1 MRIQQRLHRC
11 RLHQAFS
18 SVLLA
23 WVAATGVRA
32 SEPEQ
37 LTTGPG
43 NDTEAR
49 YAPDGKTVVF
59 QSDRTGTQDLYALD
73 VTTKEIRPLTTTPGH
88 ACFPT
93 FSRDGKWIVYSY
105 AHFTRTALER
115 QEHGYN
121 LFVIPADGRGEARRL
136 TGGLQ
141 RDYLAEFTPD
151 GKNIYFASTR
161 AADARYSGS
170 LPPTMLYS
178 VPFAGGDPEPALQR
192 NSGHMVQPT
201 FSPDGS
207 YLAYGIIEGFD
218 RLWQIRVS
226 RLKRLVDYAINTP
239 GKPRNL
245 WDLSA
250 DFSLDANPNGQW
262 SYCYASHV
270 RESVN
275 AGGPSPAK
283 SPPDTSDAVLM
294 PKNIPAT
301 KNESSLDA
309 WHNEK
314 DGLHLASIG
323 VALRA
328 GKSGEPYYSVYE
340 PGHVGVMPGGQFRGG
355 TASTLAIARWT
366 APRDGDIVVLTN
378 YEGTA
383 DGDRDFYLIHNHTN
397 VLVEEYSFR
406 HTKRVDRRRITV
418 KAGDTIDLCTGRG
431 VQIPSSVG
439 KIDKTIYY
447 ADQVSDDE
455 TGLKK
460 PGEYLPNNHH
470 EDTIVNT
477 DGRETFYAP
486 RWSPTGNVV
495 ACTGYRFGDESWQ
508 VYTVDLETGEKKRL
522 TNDPDGNCRSPS
534 WSPDAKTLV
543 FEGKKSG
550 LYKLYRVES
559 GL

>member
-1 MRIQQRLHRC
+1 
-11 RLHQAFS
+11 
-18 SVLLA
+18 
-23 WVAATGVRA
+23 
-32 SEPEQ
+32 
-37 LTTGPG
+37 
-43 NDTEAR
+43 
-49 YAPDGKTVVF
+49 
-59 QSDRTGTQDLYALD
+59 
-73 VTTKEIRPLTTTPGH
+73 
-88 ACFPT
+88 
-93 FSRDGKWIVYSY
+93 
-105 AHFTRTALER
+105 
-115 QEHGYN
+115 
-121 LFVIPADGRGEARRL
+121 
-136 TGGLQ
+136 
-141 RDYLAEFTPD
+141 
-151 GKNIYFASTR
+151 
-161 AADARYSGS
+161 
-170 LPPTMLYS
+170 
-178 VPFAGGDPEPALQR
+178 
-192 NSGHMVQPT
+192 
-201 FSPDGS
+201 
-207 YLAYGIIEGFD
+207 
-218 RLWQIRVS
+218 
-226 RLKRLVDYAINTP
+226 
-239 GKPRNL
+239 
-245 WDLSA
+245 
-250 DFSLDANPNGQW
+250 
-262 SYCYASHV
+262 
-270 RESVN
+270 
-275 AGGPSPAK
+275 
-283 SPPDTSDAVLM
+283 
-294 PKNIPAT
+294 
-301 KNESSLDA
+301 
-309 WHNEK
+309 
-314 DGLHLASIG
+314 
-323 VALRA
+323 
-328 GKSGEPYYSVYE
+328 
-340 PGHVGVMPGGQFRGG
+340 MPGGQFRGG